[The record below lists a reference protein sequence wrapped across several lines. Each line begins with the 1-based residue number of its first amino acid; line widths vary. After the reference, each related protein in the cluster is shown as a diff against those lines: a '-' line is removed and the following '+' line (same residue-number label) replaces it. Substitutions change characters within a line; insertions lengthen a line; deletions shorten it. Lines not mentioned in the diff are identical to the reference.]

1 VFQHLR
7 LPPIWNIHVFFLVV
21 TRTIPVLQIGL
32 PISDEWFPHAGC
44 ERVQAQQNIKEEKV
58 ITMILE
64 SCCIRELKAGS
75 CRYLLRFLYL
85 LIPQNLL
92 RYCKPSC
99 DPYILKGAPHSEQEH
114 LGDPLGQNR
123 MQSVWS
129 SGLLLPLDLLAKV
142 PCILHFIA
150 VAKCYIHWSAM
161 MQRYSTRH
169 WSAWYPFSHMT
180 SLCGPFPPRQKS
192 CSICLFLG
200 DCEIQ
205 WLACVPIGRWIFQQA
220 CYLSRSQHLL
230 HVYI

>member
-1 VFQHLR
+1 MVHDLLAVFLHDIFM
-7 LPPIWNIHVFFLVV
+7 LPKLCFNIFVYHPYGISMFFFLVV

-114 LGDPLGQNR
+114 LGDPQGQNR
-123 MQSVWS
+123 IQSVWS

-150 VAKCYIHWSAM
+150 VAKCYIYTLKRNDAEMFNLIIS
-161 MQRYSTRH
+161 
-169 WSAWYPFSHMT
+169 
-180 SLCGPFPPRQKS
+180 
-192 CSICLFLG
+192 
-200 DCEIQ
+200 
-205 WLACVPIGRWIFQQA
+205 
-220 CYLSRSQHLL
+220 L
-230 HVYI
+230 HVVPKPRLLGNIGFKHCLTSWVRCMLDCRLLECLQAV